1 MSSLYYLFRI
11 FLLLYSESE
20 RELKPFMDHDIL
32 LMFLYCTTFTKLA
45 VVFYYAISHEL
56 VTGMDKKLK
65 LLFREGKC
73 TTLLIITPRFGHALK
88 KITSDNLDINYR
100 YVP

>member
-1 MSSLYYLFRI
+1 MQ
-11 FLLLYSESE
+11 E
-20 RELKPFMDHDIL
+20 RGIETIYGPRYVINVPTLS
-32 LMFLYCTTFTKLA
+32 TTFPKLP

-56 VTGMDKKLK
+56 VTGSNRREKLK
-65 LLFREGKC
+65 LLGLAPDHRGGKKC
-73 TTLLIITPRFGHALK
+73 TTLLIITQRFGHALK

>member
-1 MSSLYYLFRI
+1 MQ
-11 FLLLYSESE
+11 E
-20 RELKPFMDHDIL
+20 RGIETIYGPRYVINVPTLSP
-32 LMFLYCTTFTKLA
+32 TFPKLP

-56 VTGMDKKLK
+56 VTISTRREKLRSLGFVLEHRGGK
-65 LLFREGKC
+65 KC
-73 TTLLIITPRFGHALK
+73 TTLLIITLGFGHALK

>member
-1 MSSLYYLFRI
+1 MQ
-11 FLLLYSESE
+11 E
-20 RELKPFMDHDIL
+20 RGIETIYGPRYVINVPTLSP
-32 LMFLYCTTFTKLA
+32 TFPKLP

-56 VTGMDKKLK
+56 VTGSNRREKLK
-65 LLFREGKC
+65 LLGFAPHRGGKKC
-73 TTLLIITPRFGHALK
+73 TTLLIITLRFGHALK

>member
-1 MSSLYYLFRI
+1 MQ
-11 FLLLYSESE
+11 E
-20 RELKPFMDHDIL
+20 RGIETIYGPRYVINVPTLSP
-32 LMFLYCTTFTKLA
+32 TFPKLP

-56 VTGMDKKLK
+56 VTGSNRMEKLK
-65 LLFREGKC
+65 LLGFAPHRGGKKC
-73 TTLLIITPRFGHALK
+73 ITLLIITLRFGHALK